1 MGGGGCYPCAAGSFG
16 FTEFTLLGSDSLL
29 ERAFGTMCPGTV
41 PGNPGQYHAVLAK
54 SLCPS
59 VPLSLF
65 LPRAFRCCMLRVVVV
80 RTLPPLALL
89 HTHFSCHMPRL
100 GQLCKSPTYPPPLSL
115 LAPFDIPFCICL
127 FAFASLF
134 VDLRPFAILL
144 ISSHSIASRFAF
156 TFSLCP
162 FARNVKHKESPGPVD
177 DKRKSAKS
185 RVK

>member
-1 MGGGGCYPCAAGSFG
+1 MAAGWQGGCKRVGGGDCYPCAAASFG

-59 VPLSLF
+59 VPLSLY

-100 GQLCKSPTYPPPLSL
+100 RQLCKSLTSPHPPSILLSL
-115 LAPFDIPFCICL
+115 LPLTFHFVSVCLPSLLYLLICGHLPFYSSHRI
-127 FAFASLF
+127 ASHLASHS
-134 VDLRPFAILL
+134 LSPFAPL
-144 ISSHSIASRFAF
+144 
-156 TFSLCP
+156 
-162 FARNVKHKESPGPVD
+162 PGM
-177 DKRKSAKS
+177 
-185 RVK
+185 

>member
-1 MGGGGCYPCAAGSFG
+1 MGCYPCAAASFG

-54 SLCPS
+54 FLCPS

-89 HTHFSCHMPRL
+89 HTHISLATCHGL
-100 GQLCKSPTYPPPLSL
+100 GSYVSLLPTPPSL

-144 ISSHSIASRFAF
+144 ISSHRIASHLASH
-156 TFSLCP
+156 SLSP
-162 FARNVKHKESPGPVD
+162 FAPLPLCQECKAQRESWT
-177 DKRKSAKS
+177 R
-185 RVK
+185 R